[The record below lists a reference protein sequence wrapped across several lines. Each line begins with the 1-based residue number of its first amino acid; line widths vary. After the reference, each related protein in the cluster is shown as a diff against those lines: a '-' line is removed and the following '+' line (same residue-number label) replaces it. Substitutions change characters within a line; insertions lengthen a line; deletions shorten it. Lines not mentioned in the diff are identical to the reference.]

1 MTYPSS
7 LHVWAIIRRLPNM
20 QRVVVQR
27 FRQRSQ
33 AENYLYVLRRYTPDA
48 DLIIVFDPPTE
59 VCEIVKSKLKNT
71 F

>member
-1 MTYPSS
+1 MTYLSP

-33 AENYLYVLRRYTPDA
+33 AENYLYILRRYNPDA
-48 DLIIVFDPPTE
+48 EFVIVFDPPTE
-59 VCEIVKSKLKNT
+59 TELISNV